1 MFFFNVLYYYF
12 KYIIITQGK
21 NLQNQNKSLTRGLQI
36 LKEILFSDKPLTA
49 VTLCQKLDID
59 KSTMSR
65 LITSLMKEG
74 FIKYLGNT
82 KEIVKA
88 DIMDIMTSKAT
99 REVLVERT
107 QNLLEEIFN
116 FTGESS
122 YLAVEE
128 NDALLYLN
136 QVDNS
141 TRVIK
146 MRNTI
151 GAQAPLHCTALGK
164 VLLAFGHNDI
174 KLLELTEYTKNSVK
188 KSRYLQKE
196 IDNIKEKGYA
206 IETEE
211 YEYGLSSV
219 SVPVFNHDDELLGA
233 IGIAGLSARL
243 SPETLHEF
251 AQGILKI
258 NAKNIRI

>member
-1 MFFFNVLYYYF
+1 
-12 KYIIITQGK
+12 
-21 NLQNQNKSLTRGLQI
+21 LQNQNKSLTRGLQI

-74 FIKYLGNT
+74 FIKYLGNS

-99 REVLVERT
+99 QEVLIERT
-107 QNLLEEIFN
+107 QDLLENIFTLTN
-116 FTGESS
+116 ECS
-122 YLAVEE
+122 YLAVIE
-128 NDALLYLN
+128 NDALIYLN

-164 VLLAFGHNDI
+164 VLLAFGNYDI
-174 KLLELTEYTKNSVK
+174 KEVNFTEYTRNTLK
-188 KSRYLQKE
+188 KARFLQKE
-196 IDNIKEKGYA
+196 IEGICEKGYA
-206 IETEE
+206 VESEE

-219 SVPVFNHDDELLGA
+219 AVPVFNHDKELVGA

-243 SPETLHEF
+243 DEARLHEY
-251 AQGILKI
+251 AQGIQKI
-258 NAKNIRI
+258 NSKHIRL